1 MGRTGIRRIAS
12 FAAYAL
18 LILGCGAY
26 AAPGAL
32 EKIDGGVFPL
42 RIETGKRYLV
52 EASGRPFLL
61 HGDAAWSL
69 MVQPTRPEVDD
80 YLDDRRQ
87 RGFNALLVNL
97 IERRFSADPPRDA
110 YGDGPFL
117 VPDDFGT
124 PNERYFE
131 HVDWV
136 LRRAAQNGFL
146 VLLVPAYLGYGG
158 GDQGWYMALRRN
170 GTEKL
175 REYGRY
181 LGHRYSNYPN
191 ILWVHGGDFNPPD
204 RSVVQAIAEGIRE
217 ADPEALATVHCARG
231 TAAREL
237 WGGESWLSVN
247 NIYSG
252 KSVSE
257 DAWREYRRPDR
268 MPFFLIE
275 AYYEN
280 EHWMTTRLART
291 QAYHAILGGAAGQ
304 VFGNNPIWHFGTPGV
319 SDVGVGWRQALNS
332 PGSRS
337 MAVLRNFFSTFD
349 WWRLEPDMTGAVLTA
364 GAGTPKFRAV
374 AAIADDRSF
383 AIAYL
388 PTTREVTIDLGRLS
402 GPQVRVRWFDPATGR
417 YLAIPGS
424 PFRASGTRTFDPGR
438 NNGANETDW
447 VLVLESIQG
456 GSN

>member
-1 MGRTGIRRIAS
+1 MRRIAMRRIAS
-12 FAAYAL
+12 FAAYVL
-18 LILGCGAY
+18 FLLGCGAL
-26 AAPGAL
+26 AASSVSA
-32 EKIDGGVFPL
+32 EVDRGVFPL
-42 RIETGKRYLV
+42 RVEVGKPYLI

-80 YLDDRRQ
+80 YLDDRRR

-97 IERRFSADPPRDA
+97 IERRFSADPPRNA

-136 LRRAAQNGFL
+136 LRRAAQKGFL
-146 VLLVPAYLGYGG
+146 VLLAPAYLGYAG

-175 REYGRY
+175 RDYGRY
-181 LGHRYSNYPN
+181 LGRRYRSHPN

-217 ADPEALATVHCARG
+217 ADPEALATAHCARG

-237 WGGESWLSVN
+237 WDGESWLSVN
-247 NIYSG
+247 DIYSG
-252 KSVSE
+252 RFVYQ
-257 DAWREYRRPDR
+257 DALREYRRPER

-291 QAYHAILGGAAGQ
+291 QAYHAILGGATGQ

-319 SDVGVGWRQALNS
+319 SDVDVGWRQALNS

-337 MAVLRNFFSTFD
+337 MAVLQNFFSIID
-349 WWRLEPDMTGAVLTA
+349 WWRLEPDLTRTVLTA
-364 GAGTPKFRAV
+364 GAGTSGFRAV
-374 AAIADDRSF
+374 AAIASDRSF

-402 GPQVRVRWFDPATGR
+402 GPELRVRWFDPATGR
-417 YLAIPGS
+417 YVAIPGS
-424 PFRASGTRTFDPGR
+424 PFHAKGTRVFDPGR

-456 GSN
+456 SPN